1 MSNLE
6 KTTTDKMDIA
16 VPQAVKEALN
26 YAYKKVSSMIGE
38 ENALKELGFA
48 KQLIGKSNSLQK
60 CSIDSITDAV
70 INVGR
75 LNITLNPALK
85 LAHLIPRENK
95 CVLEVSY
102 MGLISILK
110 KSGGCK
116 YIDAFVVYQDEEFQF
131 DPANGMLKHI
141 PYFATTEAEQQNRK
155 PIGVYSR
162 AVLTSGENV
171 YCFMPMWEVDKV
183 RNVSKNKG
191 EKWSA
196 WNMWEEEMIKK
207 TVIRRHFK
215 LLVSGTELEEVAEV
229 ISIEEKNNPLVKSNA
244 KSSLLDIN
252 FED

>member
-1 MSNLE
+1 MKSINETTNNSLE
-6 KTTTDKMDIA
+6 VISKE
-16 VPQAVKEALN
+16 VQEALN
-26 YAYKKVSSMIGE
+26 SAYKRVISMIGKDQ
-38 ENALKELGFA
+38 AMRELGFS
-48 KQLIGKSNSLQK
+48 KQLISKSNSLQK
-60 CSIDSITDAV
+60 CSIDSITDSV

-85 LAHLIPRENK
+85 LAHLIPRDGK

-116 YIDAFVVYQDEEFQF
+116 YIDAFIVYQDEEFQY
-131 DPANGMLKHI
+131 DPAMGTLRHV
-141 PYFATTEAEQQNRK
+141 PYHAVTEVEQRNRK
-155 PIGVYSR
+155 AIGVYSR
-162 AVLTSGENV
+162 AVLTSGESV
-171 YCFMPMWEVDKV
+171 YCFMPMWEIDKV

-215 LLVSGTELEEVAEV
+215 LLVSGTDLEEVAEV
-229 ISIEEKNNPLVKSNA
+229 INIEEQNNPLVKSNA
-244 KSSLLDIN
+244 KSSLFDLN
-252 FED
+252 FDE

>member
-1 MSNLE
+1 MSDLE
-6 KTTTDKMDIA
+6 KTTKMEVEISNE
-16 VPQAVKEALN
+16 VKDALHF
-26 YAYKKVSSMIGE
+26 AYKKVSSMIGKD
-38 ENALKELGFA
+38 NAMKELGFA
-48 KQLIGKSNSLQK
+48 KQLIAKSSALQK
-60 CSIDSITDAV
+60 CTIETITDSV
-70 INVGR
+70 VNVGR

-85 LAHLIPRENK
+85 LAHLIPRDGK

-110 KSGGCK
+110 KSGGCR
-116 YIDAFVVYQDEEFQF
+116 YIDAFVVYQDEQFKF
-131 DPANGMLKHI
+131 DPANGSLEHI
-141 PYFATTEAEQQNRK
+141 PYYAVTEKEQLARK

-162 AVLTSGENV
+162 AVLNTGENV

-229 ISIEEKNNPLVKSNA
+229 ISIEEKNNPLVKTNA
-244 KSSLLDIN
+244 KSSMFDID
-252 FED
+252 FE